1 MKKLN
6 VLDTSGKKTAEV
18 ELPAGVFDYPAKGH
32 LVHEA
37 VVGFR
42 ANQRR
47 GTAAT
52 KTRGLVSGGGRKPW
66 RQKGTGRARAGSTRS
81 PLWRKGGTV
90 FGPLPRD
97 YRQELPK
104 QARRNALRSALADKY
119 AAERLVV
126 YDALELKEPK
136 TKAAAELLRTLKLDS
151 ALLVD
156 DRSNRNLF
164 LAMRNLP
171 RVKAVDAGL
180 LNVFDVLNHTWLVFS
195 RRAFAAVMERLK

>member
-6 VLDTSGKKTAEV
+6 VLDTTGKKTAEV
-18 ELPAGVFDYPAKGH
+18 ELPGAVFEYPAKGP
-32 LVHEA
+32 LVYEA
-37 VVGFR
+37 VVSYR

-52 KTRGLVSGGGRKPW
+52 KTRGLVSGGGRKW
-66 RQKGTGRARAGSTRS
+66 RRKARAELGRRHRS
-81 PLWRKGGTV
+81 PLWRRQRR
-90 FGPLPRD
+90 FGYAAGLPRL
-97 YRQELPK
+97 Q
-104 QARRNALRSALADKY
+104 QAPERPAFGLADKY

-126 YDALELKEPK
+126 DASNREPRRSRCR
-136 TKAAAELLRTLKLDS
+136 TTRTLKLDS

-195 RRAFAAVMERLK
+195 RRAFAALMERLK

>member
-1 MKKLN
+1 MPH
-6 VLDTSGKKTAEV
+6 LDVKDSSGKTVGLLALPDEV
-18 ELPAGVFDYPAKGH
+18 FAAPVKRHVL
-32 LVHEA
+32 HEA
-37 VVGFR
+37 VRNYR
-42 ANQRR
+42 AAAHR
-47 GTAAT
+47 GTHDT
-52 KTRGLVSGGGRKPW
+52 KNRTEVAGGGKKPW
-66 RQKGTGRARAGSTRS
+66 KQKHTGRSRHGSTRS

-136 TKAAAELLRTLKLDS
+136 TKAAADLLRTLKLRS
-151 ALLVD
+151 ALFVD

-164 LAMRNLP
+164 LATRNIP
-171 RVKAVDAGL
+171 RVKAVEAGL
-180 LNVFDVLNHTWLVFS
+180 LNVFDVLNYPWLVFS